1 MHIKLNMSSYRCK
14 DIYSVSMV
22 TTKRTRKCKIDKVME
37 GENGE
42 KN

>member
-1 MHIKLNMSSYRCK
+1 
-14 DIYSVSMV
+14 MV

-42 KN
+42 KKLVPKMARKEK